1 MAGGSSSS
9 CNFIAGGDVAP
20 NRPNPKRTFGR
31 LTPLLQEADLAFAN
45 IETPLARSG
54 RPAAGK
60 IILRGAPE
68 MAEALLEAQF
78 GALCFANNHA
88 LDYGEEAFFE
98 TLDQLDR
105 FSLPSVGAGKNLAA
119 ARKPCILERN
129 GLRFGLLAYCS
140 VLPAGFAAGPKNAGI
155 NPLRAGTA
163 YRPPYAPDVYP
174 GVSPEIITWAKTED
188 LRRMARE
195 IRSLRKKVD
204 FLFANH
210 HWGTSMVHD
219 IRTFQHEIAH
229 AAIDAGADLVLGGH
243 PHVLQGIEYYKG
255 RPIVYSM
262 GNLVFDFAVS
272 FFTAATCQT
281 FLFGCAFTKKGVRD
295 PYLLPCRIGRGGTP
309 ELLSPR
315 RGPGG
320 EIVRFLGKL
329 SDPLGTRLKIMGDR
343 VAVLPHPS

>member
-1 MAGGSSSS
+1 MAGGFSSS
-9 CNFIAGGDVAP
+9 CNFIAGGDIAP
-20 NRPNPKRTFGR
+20 NRPNPKKTFGR
-31 LTPLLQEADLAFAN
+31 LTPLFQEADLAFAN
-45 IETPLARSG
+45 LEVPLARSG
-54 RPAAGK
+54 RPVAGK

-88 LDYGEEAFFE
+88 LDYGEEAFLE

-129 GLRFGLLAYCS
+129 GLQIGLLAYCS

-163 YRPPYAPDVYP
+163 YKPHDASDAYP
-174 GVSPEIITWAKTED
+174 GALPEIITWAETED

-204 FLFANH
+204 LLFVNH

-219 IRTFQHEIAH
+219 IRTFQHEIAY

-243 PHVLQGIEYYKG
+243 PHVLQGLEYYKG

-262 GNLVFDFAVS
+262 GNLVFDFEVS
-272 FFTAATCQT
+272 FFTAATRQT
-281 FLFGCAFTKKGVRD
+281 FLFGCAFTKKGVCD

-320 EIVRFLGKL
+320 EIVKFLEKL
-329 SDPLGTRLKIMGDR
+329 SDPLGTRLKIRGDR